1 MEKIV
6 LYSMFCFC
14 ITVIFLYLIPWCIY
28 KHQYNWLIFFF
39 VFYFFLLSLGG
50 LLYGYFN

>member
-6 LYSMFCFC
+6 LYSIFCFC

-39 VFYFFLLSLGG
+39 VFYFFFIKFGRVVVWL
-50 LLYGYFN
+50 F